1 VRVELGP
8 KDIKNN
14 QIVAVRRDTGEK
26 IVIPR
31 ANAAKDLAAL
41 LDKIHDSLLER
52 YIQLIKIQDVLGRG
66 RSSKT

>member
-1 VRVELGP
+1 MRVELGP
-8 KDIKNN
+8 KDIKNS

-52 YIQLIKIQDVLGRG
+52 
-66 RSSKT
+66 